1 MKWLILGTIFLSIY
15 FAHKRKKE
23 KEVPQG
29 LETYDKNGNV
39 LMSVT
44 TPNIF
49 IYGYGFTSYS
59 AGKLVD
65 ARIKK
70 GKTFIYAYKKQIALK
85 DKFLYT
91 EPGAGG
97 YPINF
102 NIEDGEISWD
112 WDEYGGNMNFNDNYI
127 QANWFIYGGYL

>member
-1 MKWLILGTIFLSIY
+1 M
-15 FAHKRKKE
+15 
-23 KEVPQG
+23 PQG
-29 LETYDKNGNV
+29 LETYDKNGDV

-49 IYGYGFTSYS
+49 IYGYGFTSYK

-85 DKFLYT
+85 DKLIY
-91 EPGAGG
+91 EESGARG

-102 NIEDGEISWD
+102 NVEDGEISWD
-112 WDEYGGNMNFNDNYI
+112 WDEYGGNMNLNDNYI
-127 QANWFIYGGYL
+127 QANWFVYGGYL